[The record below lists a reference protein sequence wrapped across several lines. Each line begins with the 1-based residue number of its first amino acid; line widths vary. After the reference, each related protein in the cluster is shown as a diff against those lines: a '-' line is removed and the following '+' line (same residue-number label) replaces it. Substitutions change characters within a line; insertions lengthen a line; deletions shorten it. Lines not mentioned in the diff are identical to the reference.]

1 MPVAAD
7 VILEPGVVLH
17 HRDLVNLY
25 GCRIGRDTRIGP
37 FVEIQRG
44 VEVGARCKISSHSFL
59 CEGVMLEDDV
69 FVGHGVMF
77 INDKHPKAAVDG
89 RLVSEADWEV
99 LRTRIGRGA
108 SIGSGAV
115 ILGGVTVGADA
126 LIGAGAVVTRD
137 VAPSATVAGVPARL
151 HYTSERP

>member
-1 MPVAAD
+1 
-7 VILEPGVVLH
+7 
-17 HRDLVNLY
+17 
-25 GCRIGRDTRIGP
+25 
-37 FVEIQRG
+37 
-44 VEVGARCKISSHSFL
+44 
-59 CEGVMLEDDV
+59 MLGDGV

-89 RLVSEADWEV
+89 RPVSEADWEV

-115 ILGGVTVGADA
+115 ILGGVTVVADP

-137 VAPSATVAGVPARL
+137 VAPSATVGGVPARL
-151 HYTSERP
+151 HYTSECP